1 MIMKTLLILFGILF
15 LIVCYVV
22 ANRQTLILEHLDA
35 SGSVTSGP
43 MNAGTGPTPAAAA
56 KPGELTSEQKNVC
69 TILKEARDGS
79 DPLKKVS
86 FKLATEQGKI
96 PEYCKPLL
104 NDAGDVAA
112 LASKLTELQQE
123 VDDMKNQAKAQ
134 SAQAEAAKASL
145 QAMT

>member
-1 MIMKTLLILFGILF
+1 MIMKRYWILFGI
-15 LIVCYVV
+15 IVLVLCYVV

-43 MNAGTGPTPAAAA
+43 MDAGTGPTPAAAT
-56 KPGELTSEQKNVC
+56 KPDQLTSDQKNGCLV
-69 TILKEARDGS
+69 LKEARDGS
-79 DPLKKVS
+79 DPLKKAM
-86 FKLATEQGKI
+86 FKAASDQGKI

-112 LASKLTELQQE
+112 LASKLTELQQD
-123 VDDMKNQAKAQ
+123 VDNIKNQAKAQ

-145 QAMT
+145 RAIT